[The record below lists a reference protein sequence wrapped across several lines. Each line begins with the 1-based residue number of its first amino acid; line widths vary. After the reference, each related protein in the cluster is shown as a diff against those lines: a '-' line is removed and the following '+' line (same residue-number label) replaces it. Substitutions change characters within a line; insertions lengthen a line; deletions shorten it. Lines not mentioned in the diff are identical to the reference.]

1 MTRKRIGI
9 AALVILVLAVG
20 GLLGGIFSDSP
31 SDRPQP
37 APPAAAA
44 ADQALAGFSL
54 GDTEGLV
61 AQLQGELQQNPKDA
75 QNLALLGLAYQQLAR
90 ETGDP
95 SYYTKSQGVLDQAL
109 VIVPNDL
116 LATSGLGS
124 LALARHQFQDALALG
139 EKAKEISPTTARNYG
154 VIGDALVEL
163 GRYRQGFEMF
173 DRMAALKPGLA
184 AYSRVSYA
192 RELLGDHEGATE
204 AMKLALDAARG
215 AKEPYAWTLWQL
227 GKLSWAIGDV
237 DRAGSYYQQS
247 LDVFPGYVYALDALA
262 QVEAARGNTDRAIGL
277 ASRAVETIP
286 LPQFVTDLGDLYHVA
301 GNDALAQRQYDLM
314 DAIHQLFVANG
325 AKVDLETSVYYS
337 DHRIRLPEALELA
350 KLALR
355 DRPGIYADDAM
366 AWALVKNDR
375 CQEALPFSE
384 SSLRLGTRDANLYFH
399 RGMLERCLG
408 NDRVARGWFQRA
420 LDLNPHFSLL
430 WAPVAQEAVA
440 NEARS

>member
-9 AALVILVLAVG
+9 AAAAILVLAVG

-31 SDRPQP
+31 SDKPQP

-75 QNLALLGLAYQQLAR
+75 KNLALLGLAYQQLAR

-163 GRYRQGFEMF
+163 GRYRQGFDMF

-192 RELLGDHEGATE
+192 RELLGDHEGAIG

-227 GKLSWAIGDV
+227 GKLSWAVGDL
-237 DRAGSYYQQS
+237 DQAGSYYQQS

-262 QVEAARGNTDRAIGL
+262 QVEAARRHIDRAIEL
-277 ASRAVETIP
+277 SSRAVETIP
-286 LPQFVTDLGDLYHVA
+286 LPQFVTDLGDLYRVA

-366 AWALVKNDR
+366 AWALVQNDR
-375 CQEALPFSE
+375 CEEALVHTPKARYASGPAMRTSTSIAAC
-384 SSLRLGTRDANLYFH
+384 SSAASGTTRW
-399 RGMLERCLG
+399 R
-408 NDRVARGWFQRA
+408 
-420 LDLNPHFSLL
+420 
-430 WAPVAQEAVA
+430 EAGSRR
-440 NEARS
+440 RST